1 MERGVRQAGV
11 ANWET
16 TFVFAVTHE
25 RGNDS
30 PPFDS
35 AIGFDFCL
43 EWLDIVPKH
52 GNEGDGRKNTEAS
65 L

>member
-1 MERGVRQAGV
+1 MECGVRQAGV

-16 TFVFAVTHE
+16 AIVLAVTHK

-43 EWLDIVPKH
+43 EWLGIVPEH
-52 GNEGDGRKNTEAS
+52 GNEGESRKNAEA
-65 L
+65 LL